1 MQILS
6 KPIDTFTFEEVVE
19 FCKQGYI
26 EGFQLDYKKELPSKG
41 LAKHFASFSNSRG
54 GVIIIGVE
62 EDKSGK
68 PVVFDGITFDSKLAD
83 KIHQY
88 ATSVDPRPLY
98 DLHVTNE
105 VNGKVFILV
114 RIYEGDRT
122 PYYVHNEANIYVR
135 SGNIT
140 DPISLASP
148 EAVELLV
155 GKKDKARLARENYIR
170 IAEENYNDGLQ
181 AEERKRLKLIAVEK
195 AKFQEQIENAK
206 AQGQQPPAYHSQY
219 YQKPLGSE
227 TSMLTILAQ
236 PYYPQKALCTPLDIK
251 TNMEQIRYRK
261 GSTDFPDLNVKPIQE
276 GVFRFQHSFDGGLS
290 CQQVFSTGLLFLADD
305 VLRVDERRKHI
316 YIETLAVYYVM
327 FLKALKNF
335 YSKFNYQ
342 GAIYGY
348 VELDGINGAQLKRIV
363 PNGYR
368 GGMFWHEDE
377 EVPLKNKYL
386 WKVEIETSLLH
397 DDQSLQDHIMS
408 FIKEIYWSLGYED
421 VSDDLLKAFL
431 KQNGWL
437 VEPPQIDPSLPSNS

>member
-6 KPIDTFTFEEVVE
+6 KPIDTFIFEEVVE

-170 IAEENYNDGLQ
+170 IAKGNYEDGLK
-181 AEERKRLKLIAVEK
+181 AEERRRLGLIAEEKTKYQQLVEK
-195 AKFQEQIENAK
+195 AKAEGTQTPQYK
-206 AQGQQPPAYHSQY
+206 SQY

-227 TSMLTILAQ
+227 VSMLTILLQ
-236 PYYPQKALCTPLDIK
+236 PYYPQKALCTPKDIK
-251 TNMEQIRYRK
+251 TNIESIRY
-261 GSTDFPDLNVKPIQE
+261 SNAHSDFPNLNVRPIQE
-276 GVFRFQHSFDGGLS
+276 GVFRFQHAYDGELN
-290 CQQVFSTGLLFLADD
+290 CEQVFSTGLMYLAKD
-305 VLRVDERRKHI
+305 VLRSDETNRHI
-316 YIETLAVYYVM
+316 YISNIAFYYIV
-327 FLKALKNF
+327 LLHALRNF
-335 YSKFNYQ
+335 YKLFNYQ
-342 GAIYGY
+342 GAINGF
-348 VELDGINGAQLKRIV
+348 VELDGINGAQLKRIT
-363 PNGYR
+363 PTGYT
-368 GGMFWHEDE
+368 GGHFWHLEE
-377 EVPLKNKYL
+377 EVPLKNKYV

-397 DDQSLQDHIMS
+397 DDQSLQDHIIS

-437 VEPPQIDPSLPSNS
+437 VEPPQIVPISPSNS

>member
-6 KPIDTFTFEEVVE
+6 KPVDNFTFEEVVE

-140 DPISLASP
+140 DPIGLASP
-148 EAVELLV
+148 EAIELLV

-170 IAEENYNDGLQ
+170 IAKENYDAGLK

-195 AKFQEQIENAK
+195 ANYQKQIDKAK
-206 AQGQQPPAYHSQY
+206 AQGQQPPEYNSQY
-219 YQKPLGSE
+219 YQKPLGTE
-227 TSMLTILAQ
+227 VSMLTILLQ
-236 PYYPQKALCTPLDIK
+236 PYYPQRALCNPNDIK
-251 TNMEQIRYRK
+251 NKIEQIRYRK
-261 GSTDFPDLNVKPIQE
+261 GGTEYPDLNLKPIQE
-276 GVFRFQHSFDGGLS
+276 GVYRFQHNYDGGLS
-290 CQQVFSTGLLFLADD
+290 CQQVFSAGLMYLAED
-305 VLRVDERRKHI
+305 VLRQDATRKHI
-316 YIETLAVYYVM
+316 YIETIAVYYVM
-327 FLKALKNF
+327 FLQALKNF
-335 YSKFNYQ
+335 YTLFNYQ

-368 GGMFWHEDE
+368 GGLFWHEDE
-377 EVPLKNKYL
+377 EVPLKNKYI
-386 WKVEIETSLLH
+386 WRVEIETALLY
-397 DDQSLQDHIMS
+397 DDLALQGYIIN

-437 VEPPQIDPSLPSNS
+437 IEQPQVV

>member
-1 MQILS
+1 MQILN
-6 KPIDTFTFEEVVE
+6 KPIDNFTFEEVVE

-68 PVVFDGITFDSKLAD
+68 PVAYEGIVFDSKLAD

-88 ATSVDPRPLY
+88 ATSVEPRPLY

-122 PYYVHNEANIYVR
+122 PYYVHNEANIFVR

-140 DPISLASP
+140 DPIGLASP
-148 EAVELLV
+148 EAIELLV

-170 IAEENYNDGLQ
+170 IAKENYDAGLKV
-181 AEERKRLKLIAVEK
+181 EERKRLKLIAVEK
-195 AKFQEQIENAK
+195 SNYQQQVEKAK
-206 AQGQQPPAYHSQY
+206 AQGKQPPEYHSQY
-219 YQKPLGSE
+219 YQKPLGTE
-227 TSMLTILAQ
+227 VSMLTILLQ
-236 PYYPQKALCTPLDIK
+236 PYYPNKTLCNPKDIK
-251 TNMEQIRYRK
+251 TKIEHIRYRK
-261 GSTDFPDLNVKPIQE
+261 GGTDYPDLNLKPIQE
-276 GVFRFQHSFDGGLS
+276 GVFRFQHNYDGGLS
-290 CQQVFSTGLLFLADD
+290 CQQVFSTGLLYLAED
-305 VLRVDERRKHI
+305 VLRQDATRKHI
-316 YIETLAVYYVM
+316 YIETIVVYYVM
-327 FLKALKNF
+327 LLKALKNF
-335 YSKFNYQ
+335 YSLFNYQ
-342 GAIYGY
+342 GAIYGH

-368 GGMFWHEDE
+368 GGLFWHEEE
-377 EVPLKNKYL
+377 EVPLKNKYVWSIEL
-386 WKVEIETSLLH
+386 ETSILY
-397 DDQSLQDHIMS
+397 DDVALQDHIIN

-421 VSDDLLKAFL
+421 VSEDLLKAFL

-437 VEPPQIDPSLPSNS
+437 IEPPTSQNPNP